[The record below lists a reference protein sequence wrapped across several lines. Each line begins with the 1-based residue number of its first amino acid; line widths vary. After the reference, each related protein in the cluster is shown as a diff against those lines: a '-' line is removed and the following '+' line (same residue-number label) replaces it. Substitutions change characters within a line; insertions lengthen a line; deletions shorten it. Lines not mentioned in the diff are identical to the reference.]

1 MQSLIDDVKNG
12 VIIIWI
18 SVPFMYAIMDGPIVL
33 PNDAESAYSKFSLL
47 LKLRERN
54 YMDFIEWAEEQKQ
67 KLLGEEQ

>member
-1 MQSLIDDVKNG
+1 
-12 VIIIWI
+12 
-18 SVPFMYAIMDGPIVL
+18 MYAIMDGPIVL